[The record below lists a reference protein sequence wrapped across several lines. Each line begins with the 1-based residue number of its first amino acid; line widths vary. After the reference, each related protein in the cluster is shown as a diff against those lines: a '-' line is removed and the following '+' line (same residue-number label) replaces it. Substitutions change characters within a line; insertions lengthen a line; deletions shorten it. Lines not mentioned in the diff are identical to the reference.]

1 MLHHQ
6 PLKWPIFAE
15 VSNNELNGI
24 IMNQMIQT
32 IGIPFQGH
40 LLFGENGKKNPK
52 NGVQID

>member
-6 PLKWPIFAE
+6 QLKWPIFAE